1 MLIFQFKLDNQ
12 KLRRSVDDSKVKLS
26 STVDKLDRVT
36 KELFTKRDPKA
47 EKKHQAD
54 EMNRKDKEI
63 RKLQADLRDAN
74 NNYNKQIT
82 HLTDEISMFSDQTS

>member
-1 MLIFQFKLDNQ
+1 MKD
-12 KLRRSVDDSKVKLS
+12 V
-26 STVDKLDRVT
+26 
-36 KELFTKRDPKA
+36 FTKRDPKA

-74 NNYNKQIT
+74 NNSNRQIT
-82 HLTDEISMFSDQTS
+82 ILNDEISMFSDQTLLVIALVYASTYLVLYTLHVPRH